1 MLDTNVI
8 AELMRPRPEP
18 KVVTWADRL
27 APGTAGLSSMNEAE
41 ILHGI
46 ARLPE
51 GHRREELQRS
61 WDTLLTALFHE
72 RVWAFDRE
80 AAHWYAEVLR
90 QRERLGRAMTT
101 ADAVIA
107 ATTLAQGA
115 QLATRNVADFEGIG
129 IDLINPWEAP

>member
-1 MLDTNVI
+1 
-8 AELMRPRPEP
+8 
-18 KVVTWADRL
+18 
-27 APGTAGLSSMNEAE
+27 MNEAE

-51 GHRREELQRS
+51 GHRREALQQS
-61 WDTLLTALFHE
+61 WDTLLPALFHE

-90 QRERLGRAMTT
+90 QRERLGRPMTT

-107 ATTLAQGA
+107 ATTLSRSAC
-115 QLATRNVADFEGIG
+115 LATHHVADFEGIG